1 MLPTFIAQLGLIL
14 LKVVCLLV
22 AIAYYTIAERK
33 IMAAIQRRRGP
44 NVVGFWGLLQPLA
57 DGLKLI
63 AKEMVVP
70 SHSNSRIFVLAP
82 LVILTLSLISW
93 SIIPFGC
100 FDHSEYLTTDY
111 IRSLAVEQQ
120 VEQLGLFTF
129 ITKKAAGLR
138 NFSGSNLPFRNCLK
152 KNKAALQKTAG
163 IIALLVI
170 YWYSPTFAIEQI
182 YCEASD
188 TATSNALPAESTVKG
203 RDPLTSKAANSVA
216 WTWCFLIL
224 AEMAMAAPVM
234 PVHPGVL
241 SLTGTGALLV
251 AALASDLFWYS
262 EKEVEELERKEAE
275 AAEMLVNATSPKQ
288 GEIVASEDAKAAIF
302 DILTESDAI
311 SNVSYGVLVILALSS
326 LTVYGLI
333 IAGWASNSKYAFLGA
348 LRSAAQMIS
357 YEVAISLVL
366 LPVILMT
373 GSLNFTE
380 IVHVQSL
387 TTWFVFPLLPI
398 AIVFFIS
405 MIAETNRTPFD
416 LPEAEA
422 ELVAGYNVEYS
433 SIIFAMFFLAE
444 YGNMIMMSLLAALL
458 FLGGWSF
465 FAPVPAALVLTLKGL
480 IFCFLFVLVRATFP
494 RYRYDQLMDI
504 GWKIF
509 LPLSTG
515 YLLLVVG
522 LLMTFDALPVVNEIT
537 SEIYS
542 EPSFRGA

>member
-1 MLPTFIAQLGLIL
+1 MQVLLHPFVVQLAFILF
-14 LKVVCLLV
+14 KVVCLLI

-63 AKEMVVP
+63 AKEMVIP
-70 SHSNSRIFVLAP
+70 SHSNSRIFVAAP

-93 SIIPFGC
+93 SIIPFGSV
-100 FDHSEYLTTDY
+100 DISEIHYGFGTKAEDKPTVVTAIEPVILVVCLVFAYCIEKQIVNDVAGQKKQE
-111 IRSLAVEQQ
+111 LATWV
-120 VEQLGLFTF
+120 
-129 ITKKAAGLR
+129 A
-138 NFSGSNLPFRNCLK
+138 
-152 KNKAALQKTAG
+152 KNKDNPALTKAEKT
-163 IIALLVI
+163 L
-170 YWYSPTFAIEQI
+170 IEAYETGQGTKANF
-182 YCEASD
+182 EFF
-188 TATSNALPAESTVKG
+188 ES
-203 RDPLTSKAANSVA
+203 
-216 WTWCFLIL
+216 
-224 AEMAMAAPVM
+224 
-234 PVHPGVL
+234 
-241 SLTGTGALLV
+241 
-251 AALASDLFWYS
+251 
-262 EKEVEELERKEAE
+262 
-275 AAEMLVNATSPKQ
+275 
-288 GEIVASEDAKAAIF
+288 
-302 DILTESDAI
+302 LTESSRIAD
-311 SNVSYGVLVILALSS
+311 VHYGVLVILALSS

-366 LPVILMT
+366 LPVILMS
-373 GSLNFTE
+373 GSLNFSE
-380 IVHVQSL
+380 IVSMQA
-387 TTWFVFPLLPI
+387 TTLWFVFPLLPI
-398 AIVFFIS
+398 AIIFFIS

-444 YGNMIMMSLLAALL
+444 YGNMIMMSLLKAIL

-465 FAPVPAALVLTLKGL
+465 CAPLPHALVLTLKGL

-509 LPLSTG
+509 LPLATG
-515 YLLLVVG
+515 YLLFVVG
-522 LLMTFDALPVVNEIT
+522 TLMYFDALPVVNELA

-542 EPSFRGA
+542 EVQHGSGTKA